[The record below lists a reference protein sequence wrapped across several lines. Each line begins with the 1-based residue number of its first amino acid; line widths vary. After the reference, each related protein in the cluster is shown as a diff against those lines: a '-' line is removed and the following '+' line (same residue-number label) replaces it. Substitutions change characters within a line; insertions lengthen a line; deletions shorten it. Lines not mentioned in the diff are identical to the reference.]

1 VSQFFKGYLTTQW
14 KVYLDHEL
22 HSHSQTTSTNP
33 VDSDKFFS
41 GLIKA
46 IWTQQSKFW
55 SAHQQ
60 SLHTP
65 TIPTDD
71 PILLQEL
78 RLEIQHLYSLKSQ
91 VLAHHREHYFP
102 SNLKHFLE
110 TSTITQLRTYITNY
124 KPSIH
129 QSIKSA
135 KQLYSKTKK
144 IDNYPGFESSSRPTF
159 ARKLF
164 SSSSQRL
171 PVPTSPPR
179 PTMFQTTLPITLNTN
194 TESVNPYHSSQQPR
208 RHTRWK
214 APSIPTLSPNNSA
227 SEQREKPIR
236 KHSRW
241 KSLHTMQDRFKAFFL
256 SSKKTNN
263 IQTQP

>member
-1 VSQFFKGYLTTQW
+1 MVSVLQRIFDNSMESLPRPR
-14 KVYLDHEL
+14 
-22 HSHSQTTSTNP
+22 TSFTFP
-33 VDSDKFFS
+33 DYPFDSDKFFS

-55 SAHQQ
+55 LDHQQ

-71 PILLQEL
+71 PILMQEL

-102 SNLKHFLE
+102 SNLKQFLE

-135 KQLYSKTKK
+135 KHLYSNTKK
-144 IDNYPGFESSSRPTF
+144 IDNYPGFNSLPKPTF
-159 ARKLF
+159 ARKLSP
-164 SSSSQRL
+164 SSPQRL
-171 PVPTSPPR
+171 TVSTSPPR
-179 PTMFQTTLPITLNTN
+179 PTMIQTTLAITSNTR
-194 TESVNPYHSSQQPR
+194 TASANPYRSSQQSR

-214 APSIPTLSPNNSA
+214 APSAPILSPNNSA